1 MTNKESF
8 RDHISTVDK
17 EGKRVW
23 VFPKRPKGK
32 LHNYRKMVSILLL
45 TILFV
50 TPFIRINGHPMLLL
64 DVLERK
70 FVIFGQPFWP
80 QDFYLFVIATITIV
94 VSVVLFT
101 VVFGR
106 VWCGWACPQTIFM
119 EMIFRKIEYLIEGD
133 ARAQRE
139 LKQAP
144 MSWTKFW
151 KKGVKHSVFFGVSF
165 FLGNVFLSYI
175 IGTDRLF
182 KIISEPV
189 SHHLTGFLFMLLFTA
204 VFYWIYAYFREQ
216 ICTMICPYGRLQ
228 GVLLDKRSI
237 VVAYDYLRGEPRG
250 KIKKGSSQETGDCVD
265 CNLCVDVCPTGID
278 IRNGTQLECVN
289 CTACIDACNSVM
301 DKVKKPRG
309 LIRYDSED
317 GIREG
322 VRLKVTGRMVGY
334 SAVLLILLS
343 IFTILFTRR
352 SDLDAT
358 VLRTPGVLYQ
368 ELADG
373 WISNLYNI
381 KVVNKTFGELPIE
394 LKLISPA
401 GKLELVGG
409 KLVAPA
415 GNLCETSFFVKLPR
429 KTVRFSNTPITIAV
443 ESDGKELSRVRTSFL
458 GPMQQGGSKK

>member
-1 MTNKESF
+1 MADKESF

-17 EGKRVW
+17 EGKRIW

-32 LHNYRKMVSILLL
+32 LHNYRTLVSIFLL
-45 TILFV
+45 TILVV
-50 TPFIRINGHPMLLL
+50 TPFIRIHGHPMLLL

-94 VSVVLFT
+94 VFVVLFT

-119 EMIFRKIEYLIEGD
+119 EMIFRKIEFLIEGD
-133 ARAQRE
+133 ARAQRA
-139 LKQAP
+139 LKLAP
-144 MSWTKFW
+144 MSWNKFW
-151 KKGVKHSVFFGVSF
+151 KKSLKHSIFFIISF
-165 FLGNVFLSYI
+165 ILGNVFLSYF

-189 SHHLTGFLFMLLFTA
+189 SQHLTGFFLMLLFTA
-204 VFYWIYAYFREQ
+204 VFYWVYAYFREQ

-250 KIKKGSSQETGDCVD
+250 KIKRGDSREKGDCID
-265 CNLCVDVCPTGID
+265 CKQCVEVCPTGID

-301 DKVKKPRG
+301 DKIKKPRG

-322 VRLKVTGRMVGY
+322 SRLKLNGRMIGY
-334 SAVLLILLS
+334 SSVLLVLLI
-343 IFTILFTRR
+343 IFTFLFARR

-368 ELADG
+368 ELPDG

-381 KVVNKTFGELPIE
+381 KVVNKTFDELPIR
-394 LKLISPA
+394 LKLVSPG
-401 GKLELVGG
+401 GKLELVGNE
-409 KLVAPA
+409 LVAPP

-429 KTVRFSNTPITIAV
+429 SAVMFRNTPITIAV
-443 ESDGKELSRVRTSFL
+443 ISEGNELSRVRTSFL
-458 GPMQQGGSKK
+458 GPMNQKGKK